1 MVSISNGSALLIV
14 VAIIF
19 IVFIIINVY
28 IFSTRNAIYFNKRN
42 WSNKMSGGTGISMD
56 TGGGGG
62 GGGCS
67 L

>member
-14 VAIIF
+14 VVIIF

-42 WSNKMSGGTGISMD
+42 WSNKMSGGSATGISMD

-62 GGGCS
+62 GCS